1 MPFFDT
7 HPVNLSGNWLARSN
21 RRRVVEKQFLSV
33 EDNCFCLAGE
43 GWDYLW
49 FANAPTFSRRR
60 SFKMVVGGQILHQI
74 KIVFQLSY
82 DFDYA
87 QRIFNVRVLSNPRTP
102 SGKCMHR
109 KRENYYSNHIFI
121 TSLWLVLHFFAPLQR
136 NLLLKHLFLFS
147 AVATAKKSFRSATPE
162 VWPVRTLL
170 VSGRCWRSPELSYK

>member
-87 QRIFNVRVLSNPRTP
+87 QRIFNVRVLSNLRKMYAQKTGKLLFKSYIYYIPLARTSFFCSSAEKSAAEASFP
-102 SGKCMHR
+102 ILGSG
-109 KRENYYSNHIFI
+109 YSKK
-121 TSLWLVLHFFAPLQR
+121 VL
-136 NLLLKHLFLFS
+136 
-147 AVATAKKSFRSATPE
+147 
-162 VWPVRTLL
+162 PVRHA
-170 VSGRCWRSPELSYK
+170 

>member
-1 MPFFDT
+1 MPLFDT

-87 QRIFNVRVLSNPRTP
+87 QRIFNVRVLSNPRKMYAQKTGKLLFKSYIYYIP
-102 SGKCMHR
+102 LARTSFFCSSAEKSAAEASFPILGSG
-109 KRENYYSNHIFI
+109 YSKK
-121 TSLWLVLHFFAPLQR
+121 VL
-136 NLLLKHLFLFS
+136 
-147 AVATAKKSFRSATPE
+147 
-162 VWPVRTLL
+162 PVRHA
-170 VSGRCWRSPELSYK
+170 

>member
-1 MPFFDT
+1 M
-7 HPVNLSGNWLARSN
+7 
-21 RRRVVEKQFLSV
+21 EKQFLSV

-121 TSLWLVLHFFAPLQR
+121 TSFWLVLHFFAL
-136 NLLLKHLFLFS
+136 S
-147 AVATAKKSFRSATPE
+147 AEKSAAEASFPILGSGYSKK
-162 VWPVRTLL
+162 VLPVRHA
-170 VSGRCWRSPELSYK
+170 